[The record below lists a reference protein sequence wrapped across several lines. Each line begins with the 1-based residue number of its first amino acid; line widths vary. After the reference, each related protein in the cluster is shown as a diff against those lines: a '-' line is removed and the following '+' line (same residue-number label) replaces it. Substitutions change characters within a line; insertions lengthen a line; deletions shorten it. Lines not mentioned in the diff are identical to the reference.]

1 MHTKAYLNSLKLKY
15 GYNQAKFIA
24 KDRATMDVQ
33 IYQYDAVVVGAGLA
47 GLAAARELTAAGKKT
62 AVITKLH
69 PLRSHSGAAQ
79 GGINAALG
87 ADDSI
92 ELHEFDTVKGSD
104 YLADQDC
111 VELMCSS
118 APETI
123 RWAERM
129 GAVFSRDEK
138 GDIAIRPFGGQSKPR
153 ACYAKDRTG
162 LTLLQTVYEQAHRE
176 GIEVFDEWYVADI
189 IYKDGKVS
197 GVAAYDIRTSKPAIF
212 NAKVTMFATGGY
224 GRAFKINSNA
234 HANTGDALSIV
245 SRKGLPLEDMEFV
258 QFHPSGLGGSGILI
272 SEAAR
277 GEGGRLFN
285 SKGERFMEKYA
296 PNAMEL
302 ASRDVVSRAITQ
314 EILDG
319 NGVGANKDA
328 VNIDLTHLD
337 PNIILTKLPELR
349 ELAITFLGQDMLKEP
364 IHIAATAHYSM
375 GGIPV
380 NINCQVRKNTTELVE
395 GFYAAGECSCVSV
408 HGANRLGANS
418 VLEALFFGRHAGES
432 IVKVIDDIELREAT
446 QEDASSMLEEL
457 NRVKT
462 SNGTERVPVLREE
475 LQQSMTDNAGVFR
488 TGKSLELQVSIIK
501 KLLKRYTN
509 IRIDDKS
516 DVFNTELQE
525 AIELQHMLEY
535 SLFIVEGAL
544 AREESRGGH
553 FRDDFPTRDDDKFL
567 KHTYS
572 YMDENYNIKHEYV
585 DVVLGKFEVKE
596 RTY

>member
-1 MHTKAYLNSLKLKY
+1 MS
-15 GYNQAKFIA
+15 IP
-24 KDRATMDVQ
+24 
-33 IYQYDAVVVGAGLA
+33 IYQYDAVIVGAGLA
-47 GLAAARELTAAGKKT
+47 GLAAAKELTEAGKKT

-87 ADDSI
+87 QDDST

-111 VELMCSS
+111 VELMCSK

-129 GAVFSRDEK
+129 GAVFSRDDE
-138 GDIAIRPFGGQSKPR
+138 GNIAIRPFGGQSRPR

-162 LTLLQTVYEQAHRE
+162 LTLLQTIYEQADRA
-176 GIEVFDEWYVADI
+176 GIEVYDEWYAGDI
-189 IYKDGKVS
+189 IYRDGKVS
-197 GVAAYDIRTSKPAIF
+197 GVVAYNIRDTKPAIF
-212 NAKVTMFATGGY
+212 NSRVTMFATGGY

-245 SRKGLPLEDMEFV
+245 ARHGLPLEDMEFV
-258 QFHPSGLGGSGILI
+258 QFHPSGLGASGVLI

-285 SKGERFMEKYA
+285 SDGERFMSKYA

-302 ASRDVVSRAITQ
+302 ASRDVVSRAIME
-314 EILDG
+314 EIRQG
-319 NGVGANKDA
+319 KGVGKDKDA

-337 PNIILTKLPELR
+337 PSIILEKLPELR
-349 ELAITFLGQDMLKEP
+349 ELAITFQGQDMLKEP

-380 NINCQVRKNTTELVE
+380 DINCHVKQSPTKLVE

-432 IVKVIDDIELREAT
+432 MIRDLDSGIDLREASE
-446 QEDASSMLEEL
+446 EDAKSLVREIDTII
-457 NRVKT
+457 N
-462 SNGTERVPVLREE
+462 SNGDERVPALRAE
-475 LQQSMTDNAGVFR
+475 LQAGMTENVGVFR
-488 TGKSLELQVSIIK
+488 TKESCQKEIESLKELI
-501 KLLKRYTN
+501 KRYKN

-516 DVFNTELQE
+516 KTFNTDLQE
-525 AIELQHMLEY
+525 AIELGHMLEF
-535 SLFIVEGAL
+535 SLFIAQGAL
-544 AREESRGGH
+544 HREESRGGH
-553 FRDDFPTRDDDKFL
+553 FREDFPTRDDEKFL
-567 KHTYS
+567 KHTYA
-572 YMDENYNIKHEYV
+572 YMNKRHDIKQEYV

>member
-1 MHTKAYLNSLKLKY
+1 
-15 GYNQAKFIA
+15 
-24 KDRATMDVQ
+24 MDVQ
-33 IYQYDAVVVGAGLA
+33 IYQYDAVIVGAGLA

-87 ADDSI
+87 AEDSI
-92 ELHEFDTVKGSD
+92 ELHEFDTIKGSD

-111 VELMCSS
+111 VELLCSK

-162 LTLLQTVYEQAHRE
+162 LTLLQTIYEQAHRA
-176 GIEVFDEWYVADI
+176 GIEVFDEWYASDI
-189 IYKDGKVS
+189 IYADGKVS
-197 GVAAYDIRTSKPAIF
+197 GVAAFNIRDSKPALF
-212 NAKVTMFATGGY
+212 NAKAVMFATGGY

-245 SRKGLPLEDMEFV
+245 ARHGLPLEDMEFV

-285 SKGERFMEKYA
+285 SEGERFMEKYA

-302 ASRDVVSRAITQ
+302 ASRDVVARAITK
-314 EILDG
+314 EVLEG
-319 NGVGANKDA
+319 RGVGPEKDA
-328 VNIDLTHLD
+328 VYIDLTHLD
-337 PNIILTKLPELR
+337 PSIIMTKLPELR

-364 IHIAATAHYSM
+364 ILIAATAHYSM

-380 NINCQVRKNTTELVE
+380 DKNCHVRKSPTELVE

-418 VLEALFFGRHAGES
+418 VLEALLFGRHAGENML
-432 IVKVIDDIELREAT
+432 KDLDHLELREVTEA
-446 QEDASSMLEEL
+446 DAKAMLDEVEW
-457 NRVKT
+457 VKT
-462 SNGTERVPVLREE
+462 NNGTEHVPALREE
-475 LQQSMTDNAGVFR
+475 LQQSMTENAGVFR
-488 TGKSLELQVSIIK
+488 EEKA
-501 KLLKRYTN
+501 LLKQKKILQSLAKRYKN
-509 IRIDDKS
+509 IRIADKS
-516 DVFNTELQE
+516 NTYNTELQE
-525 AIELQHMLEY
+525 AIELGHMIEF
-535 SLFIVEGAL
+535 SAFIVEGAIE
-544 AREESRGGH
+544 RKESRGAH
-553 FRDDFPTRDDDKFL
+553 FREDYPTRDDANYM
-567 KHTYS
+567 KHTYAI
-572 YMDENYNIKHEYV
+572 MDREGNISTEYA
-585 DVVLGKFEVKE
+585 DVVQGKFEPQE